1 MPLAMGSSALFLT
14 IDAYCRPMNGKL
26 KGMSNAATA
35 ADRTMHRKIS
45 AYSHWRKS

>member
-14 IDAYCRPMNGKL
+14 IDAYYRPMNGKL

-45 AYSHWRKS
+45 A